1 MPDAWRGASARTT
14 RYGYLS
20 LPSATASN
28 MSDDISK
35 VLQNLTGDLPQ
46 PRLNL
51 SESEKDALVMR
62 LGPRTARNIVRA
74 KGDYAIGRIPFL
86 FSTLNTQD
94 VVDLLANDVIAA
106 IARVLPAAGKI
117 NGAKRK

>member
-1 MPDAWRGASARTT
+1 MT
-14 RYGYLS
+14 
-20 LPSATASN
+20 
-28 MSDDISK
+28 DDIAR

-51 SESEKDALVMR
+51 SESEKDALVKR

-74 KGDYAIGRIPFL
+74 KGDYPVARIPFL

-106 IARVLPAAGKI
+106 IARVFPAGTI
-117 NGAKRK
+117 VNGARRK